1 MRPCHSYSEPSLIF
15 AIVVAA
21 KWRYR
26 EPSDCFGTVA
36 AAKLGSE
43 SITCLG
49 EQSRSRWV
57 TFARLETP
65 GMSRSPPRPDVGI
78 QPEQGRV
85 WGIFTHTPHR
95 QPSAP
100 A

>member
-1 MRPCHSYSEPSLIF
+1 MQPCHSYSESSLIF
-15 AIVVAA
+15 AIVAAA

-26 EPSDCFGTVA
+26 EPSDCFGNVA

-49 EQSRSRWV
+49 GRSRSRWV
-57 TFARLETP
+57 TLLETP
-65 GMSRSPPRPDVGI
+65 GMSRSQPRADVRI

-85 WGIFTHTPHR
+85 WGNTGRLPFTGLSTATR
-95 QPSAP
+95 R
-100 A
+100 

>member
-15 AIVVAA
+15 AIVAEA

-43 SITCLG
+43 SIPCLG
-49 EQSRSRWV
+49 GRSRSPWV

-65 GMSRSPPRPDVGI
+65 RMSRSAPRADLRI

-85 WGIFTHTPHR
+85 WGNTCRFAVAGHR
-95 QPSAP
+95 QL
-100 A
+100 